1 MKIKMLIPAVVIG
14 FMAAA
19 VSTSCNRPSEERLK
33 DANEKVDEER
43 QDVNKAIDN
52 AQVEW
57 EKYKADAKEKIRDND
72 EKIAKLKDKM
82 RDEKADAREKHQ
94 EKIAELE
101 AKNNEMRRKIDE
113 YKYVNDTGWQEFK
126 REFNH
131 DMDQLGH
138 SIDDIFSDNVK

>member
-1 MKIKMLIPAVVIG
+1 MKIKTLISAIAIG

-19 VSTSCNRPSEERLK
+19 VSVSCNRSSEERLK
-33 DANEKVDEER
+33 DANEKVNEER
-43 QDVNKAIDN
+43 QDVNEAINDVQ
-52 AQVEW
+52 AEW
-57 EKYKADAKEKIRDND
+57 EKFKADAKEKIRDND

-82 RDEKADAREKHQ
+82 QNESEKTREKHR

-101 AKNNEMRRKIDE
+101 TKNNELRRKIDE

-131 DMDQLGH
+131 DMDELGH
-138 SIDDIFSDNVK
+138 AIDDIFNDNVK

>member
-1 MKIKMLIPAVVIG
+1 MKIKTLIPVVAIG

-19 VSTSCNRPSEERLK
+19 ISVSCNRSSEERLK
-33 DANEKVDEER
+33 DANEKVDKER
-43 QDVNKAIDN
+43 QDVNEAIDN

-57 EKYKADAKEKIRDND
+57 EKFKTDAREKIRDND

-82 RDEKADAREKHQ
+82 KDDKESAREKHR

-101 AKNNEMRRKIDE
+101 TKNNELRRKIDE

-131 DMDQLGH
+131 DMDELGH
-138 SIDDIFSDNVK
+138 SIDDIFKDNVK